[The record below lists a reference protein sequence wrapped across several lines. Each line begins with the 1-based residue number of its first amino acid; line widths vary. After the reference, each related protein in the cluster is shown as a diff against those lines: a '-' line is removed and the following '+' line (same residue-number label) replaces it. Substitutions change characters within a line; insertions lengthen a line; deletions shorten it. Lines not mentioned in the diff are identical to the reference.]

1 MSGRAA
7 GPLLVLSLVAGC
19 TLGPDYRR
27 PQYPIPPAYRA
38 TPDVPPAGS
47 LDIGDL
53 SWWQI
58 FQDEQLQTLIR
69 TALAE
74 NYDVRIAAT
83 RVLDARAQ
91 LTIARSSQFPTAD
104 AAGTASYARA
114 QGDIPSTQARESAS
128 VTGGISL
135 AFEIDLW
142 GRLRRATEAA
152 RAQLLASEE
161 ARRTVLT
168 TLVGDLATAY
178 FQLRELDL
186 ELEIARRTLA
196 SHGESLRLTKR
207 RLEGGVVAL
216 QDVRQAETLVFT
228 AAAAIPDTERQIE
241 QKENQI
247 SILLGRNPDAVPRGR
262 PLVQQLALPEVPP
275 GLPSTLL
282 ERRPD
287 IRQAEQQLIAAN
299 AQIGVAK
306 AAFFP
311 QVLLTGS
318 AQVGAS
324 SVNSVTSGPFGL
336 SGLGPSITV
345 PIFNTG
351 RTQAGVDS
359 AEARREAAV
368 LQYGQTIQTALRE
381 VSDAIVEY
389 RKRREFRTQQQSL
402 TEAQRDTARLAKL
415 RYRGGVTTYL
425 EILDAERQLF
435 TAELGLAQAQRDEL
449 LAVVQ
454 LYKALGGGW
463 QP

>member
-1 MSGRAA
+1 
-7 GPLLVLSLVAGC
+7 
-19 TLGPDYRR
+19 
-27 PQYPIPPAYRA
+27 
-38 TPDVPPAGS
+38 
-47 LDIGDL
+47 
-53 SWWQI
+53 
-58 FQDEQLQTLIR
+58 
-69 TALAE
+69 
-74 NYDVRIAAT
+74 
-83 RVLDARAQ
+83 
-91 LTIARSSQFPTAD
+91 
-104 AAGTASYARA
+104 
-114 QGDIPSTQARESAS
+114 
-128 VTGGISL
+128 
-135 AFEIDLW
+135 
-142 GRLRRATEAA
+142 
-152 RAQLLASEE
+152 
-161 ARRTVLT
+161 
-168 TLVGDLATAY
+168 
-178 FQLRELDL
+178 
-186 ELEIARRTLA
+186 
-196 SHGESLRLTKR
+196 
-207 RLEGGVVAL
+207 
-216 QDVRQAETLVFT
+216 
-228 AAAAIPDTERQIE
+228 
-241 QKENQI
+241 
-247 SILLGRNPDAVPRGR
+247 
-262 PLVQQLALPEVPP
+262 VQQLALPEVPP

-402 TEAQRDTARLAKL
+402 TESQRDAARLAKL

-435 TAELGLAQAQRDEL
+435 TAELGLARAQRDEL
-449 LAVVQ
+449 LTVVQ